1 MNKIEFAVRLQRVIQ
16 KTKLAK
22 SIKVLND
29 PLTPEKKIILILQ
42 KFSEDT
48 PENRMLAGIELTPSQ
63 AKRLYRELGYRI
75 KYLERMK
82 IEKDERKT

>member
-1 MNKIEFAVRLQRVIQ
+1 MNKTEFAVRLERVIQ

-29 PLTPEKKIILILQ
+29 PLAPEKKIILILQ

-48 PENRMLAGIELTPSQ
+48 PENRMLAGIELTSSQ
-63 AKRLYRELGYRI
+63 AKRLYKELGYRI
-75 KYLERMK
+75 KYLERMA
-82 IEKDERKT
+82 IEKDERKA

>member
-1 MNKIEFAVRLQRVIQ
+1 MNKTEFAVRLQRVIQ

-29 PLTPEKKIILILQ
+29 PLAPEKKIILILQ

-63 AKRLYRELGYRI
+63 AKRLYKELGYRI

-82 IEKDERKT
+82 IEKDERKA

>member
-1 MNKIEFAVRLQRVIQ
+1 MNKTEFAVRLQRVIQ
-16 KTKLAK
+16 KAKLAK

-29 PLTPEKKIILILQ
+29 PLAPDKKIILILQ

-48 PENRMLAGIELTPSQ
+48 FENRMLAGIELTPSQ
-63 AKRLYRELGYRI
+63 AKRLYKELGYRI

-82 IEKDERKT
+82 IEKDEGKV

>member
-1 MNKIEFAVRLQRVIQ
+1 MNKTEFAVRLQRVIQ

-29 PLTPEKKIILILQ
+29 PLAPEKKIILILQ

-48 PENRMLAGIELTPSQ
+48 FENRMLAGIELTPSQ
-63 AKRLYRELGYRI
+63 AKRLYKELGYRI

-82 IEKDERKT
+82 IEKDEGKV

>member
-29 PLTPEKKIILILQ
+29 PLAPEKKIILILQ

-48 PENRMLAGIELTPSQ
+48 PENRLLAGIELTPSQ

-82 IEKDERKT
+82 IEKDERKA

>member
-1 MNKIEFAVRLQRVIQ
+1 MNKTEFAVRLQRVIQ
-16 KTKLAK
+16 KAKLAK

-29 PLTPEKKIILILQ
+29 PLAPGKKIILILQ

-48 PENRMLAGIELTPSQ
+48 SENRMLAGIELTPSQ
-63 AKRLYRELGYRI
+63 AKRLYKELGYRI

-82 IEKDERKT
+82 IEKDERKA

>member
-1 MNKIEFAVRLQRVIQ
+1 MNKTEFAVRLQRVIQ

-29 PLTPEKKIILILQ
+29 PLAPDKKIILILQ

-48 PENRMLAGIELTPSQ
+48 FENRMLAGIELTPSQ
-63 AKRLYRELGYRI
+63 AKRLYKELGYRI
-75 KYLERMK
+75 KYMERMK
-82 IEKDERKT
+82 IEKDEGKV